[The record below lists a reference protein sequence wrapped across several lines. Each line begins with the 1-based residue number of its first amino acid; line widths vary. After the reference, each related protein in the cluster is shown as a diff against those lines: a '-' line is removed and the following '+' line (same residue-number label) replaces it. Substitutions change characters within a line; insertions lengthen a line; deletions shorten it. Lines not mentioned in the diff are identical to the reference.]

1 MRILVSAIAAL
12 LLSGGAALA
21 DCDLAALDAK
31 AAGPGCARAWMD
43 KNLRLND
50 IVTVGTHNSYKMAI
64 PPRLMSLVRMGS
76 AEAARGLDYAHLPL
90 AQQLDDGARAI
101 EIDVVYDPDG
111 YLYAH
116 PAGAAMTGEV
126 MPDDWLKAMKK
137 PGFKV
142 LHVQDIDFHA
152 VCITFIA
159 CLQDLKTWSKAHPDH
174 VPILVTLNAKDDTI
188 AMPGAVTPLKF
199 DTAAFD
205 ALDAELLSVF
215 SPDELVTPS
224 AVQGGAPSLR
234 EAILAKGW
242 PTLGETRGKFL
253 FALDETGAKAAAY
266 IGGRKA
272 LEGRAMFVTVP
283 EDSPAAAFL
292 VLNET
297 SDMARIGQDVA
308 QNFLVRT
315 RADADT
321 VEARDNNA
329 ARRDAA
335 LASGA
340 QYISTDYM
348 RPDTRFGPYQARMPR
363 RRHCRLQSAAASRA
377 LRGIAGGV
385 RIPRMVR
392 AFCVAAPSAVLS
404 KMHQTSLPASRAALR
419 RAASAA
425 SASGV

>member
-1 MRILVSAIAAL
+1 MRILACGLAAL
-12 LLSGGAALA
+12 LFSTGAAWA
-21 DCDLAALDAK
+21 DCDLGAPDAK

-50 IVTVGTHNSYKMAI
+50 IVTVGTHNSYKAAI

-76 AEAARGLDYAHLPL
+76 AQAALGLDYAHLPL

-126 MPDDWLKAMKK
+126 MPPEWQKAMKK

-159 CLQDLKTWSKAHPDH
+159 CLEDLKAWSQAHPDH
-174 VPILVTLNAKDDTI
+174 VPILVTLNAKDDSI
-188 AMPGAVTPLKF
+188 PMPDSVTPLKF

-215 SPDELVTPS
+215 SHDELVTPDQ
-224 AVQGGAPSLR
+224 VQGGAPTLR
-234 EAILAKGW
+234 DGVLAHGW
-242 PTLGETRGKFL
+242 PSLGETRGKFV
-253 FALDETGAKAAAY
+253 FALDESGAKAAAY
-266 IGGRKA
+266 VGGRKS

-297 SDMARIGQDVA
+297 ADNPRIAADVA
-308 QNFLVRT
+308 KNFLVRT

-321 VEARDNNA
+321 VEARSNTT

-340 QYISTDYM
+340 QYVSTDYM
-348 RPDTRFGPYQARMPR
+348 RPDTRFGPYQARMP
-363 RRHCRLQSAAASRA
+363 
-377 LRGIAGGV
+377 GGV
-385 RIPRMVR
+385 I
-392 AFCVAAPSAVLS
+392 AACNPQRRPERCAG
-404 KMHQTSLPASRAALR
+404 LP
-419 RAASAA
+419 
-425 SASGV
+425 VE